1 MSKHQLGGRQRPSS
15 KASKCKGLK
24 VGEGS
29 VSTVKEQQKAS
40 RMIKR
45 EEMMRQKGQN
55 CRTLEA

>member
-40 RMIKR
+40 RVIKR
-45 EEMMRQKGQN
+45 EGMMRQKG
-55 CRTLEA
+55 